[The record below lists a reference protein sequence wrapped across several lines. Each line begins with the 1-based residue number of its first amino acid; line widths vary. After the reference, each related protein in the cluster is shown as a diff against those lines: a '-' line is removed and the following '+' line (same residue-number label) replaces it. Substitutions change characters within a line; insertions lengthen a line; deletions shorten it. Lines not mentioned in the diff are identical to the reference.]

1 MDEAQRAAQ
10 ALRDHQAA
18 EQGQQTAN
26 DLRAASFAREQE
38 LAQAQQV
45 QLRWLREQEE
55 MAVTAAAAAAAASQE
70 IPPTQ
75 PDLPTQ

>member
-18 EQGQQTAN
+18 EQDQQTVN
-26 DLRAASFAREQE
+26 DVRAASFAREQE
-38 LAQAQQV
+38 LAQAQQI
-45 QLRWLREQEE
+45 QLRRLREQEE
-55 MAVTAAAAAAAASQE
+55 MAATAAAAAAASQE
-70 IPPTQ
+70 IPPTM